1 MAWLAS
7 SETFWAQGLDRLA
20 RMIEESVT
28 MKVNPYLNFEGRCEE
43 AVSFYKKALGAEV
56 GMLMR
61 VKDAP
66 EAPPMPPGNEEKVLH
81 CAFRIGESVVMG
93 SDMGCGGTALFQG
106 FSLSLSVP
114 DEAAAKQRFDALAD
128 GGQVRMPLSKTFFS
142 PAFGMVVDRFGISW
156 MVIVEGV

>member
-43 AVSFYKKALGAEV
+43 AVSFYKTALGAEV

-66 EAPPMPPGNEEKVLH
+66 
-81 CAFRIGESVVMG
+81 
-93 SDMGCGGTALFQG
+93 
-106 FSLSLSVP
+106 
-114 DEAAAKQRFDALAD
+114 
-128 GGQVRMPLSKTFFS
+128 
-142 PAFGMVVDRFGISW
+142 
-156 MVIVEGV
+156 